1 MTMQIRRRT
10 LATRLAFAIGFVA
23 MGGGG
28 DFRPRADQ

>member
-23 MGGGG
+23 MGGG